1 MSTTGRRRQLPQASA
16 SSVPELS
23 KTSEGKAAEIESLI
37 GPSLGDMG
45 YDIVRVMLSG
55 DKRAKLQIM
64 VERRDR
70 AGMTVDDCA
79 SVSRAA
85 AAILDV
91 RDPIAGAYVLEVS
104 SPGIDRPLTR
114 LGDFERFA
122 GFDARV
128 ETRMPVEGQR
138 RFRGRLLGLDGARV
152 RLATERGEVALDF
165 ADLAKAKLILTDDLI
180 AAGDKL

>member
-1 MSTTGRRRQLPQASA
+1 MPQPGASGESA
-16 SSVPELS
+16 LA
-23 KTSEGKAAEIESLI
+23 KTSEGKAAQVEQLI

-64 VERRDR
+64 VERRDDE
-70 AGMTVDDCA
+70 AMTVEDCA
-79 SVSRAA
+79 GISRAVE
-85 AAILDV
+85 AILDV
-91 RDPIAGAYVLEVS
+91 ADPIAGTYVLEVS

-128 ETRMPVEGQR
+128 EMRLPIEGRR
-138 RFRGRLLGLDGARV
+138 RFHGRLLGLDGHRI
-152 RLATERGEVALDF
+152 RLATDRGEVALDF
-165 ADLAKAKLILTDDLI
+165 EDLAKAKLVLTDELI
-180 AAGDKL
+180 AAGSRRGAD